1 MDVKNT
7 MLVKFHELFGNLGSE
22 EFYFTPGRV
31 NLIGEHIDYNGGFVF
46 PCALNFG
53 TYAICRKREDQNFNL
68 FSINFPNDK
77 TITFQGNNLKKS
89 GNWGDYCKGVIKI
102 FKDNNYNIPFGLD
115 IVFYGNIPNGAGLS
129 SSASLEVLMGTILNE
144 TFNLNTPM
152 IDIVKY
158 SQRAENNFI
167 GVSCGI
173 MDQFAVGMGKKD
185 NAILLNCNTLEYE
198 YVPIFLKKAS
208 IVIMNTNKRRGL
220 ADSKYNERRIYC
232 EKALQDLQ
240 NSKINIEYLCD
251 LSMENF
257 KKVKHFIREKEAL
270 LRATH
275 AISENDR
282 VLKGMLALKNNDIKT
297 FGKLM
302 NESHIS
308 LRDNYEVTGFELD
321 TIVKAAW
328 EEPGIIGSRMTG
340 AGFGGCAV
348 SIVENDFIDS
358 FIKNVGEKYTKKTNL
373 VADFYI
379 ANIGDGS
386 RKLGDL

>member
-1 MDVKNT
+1 MDIKNL
-7 MLVKFHELFGNLGSE
+7 MLVKFQELFGNLE
-22 EFYFTPGRV
+22 NKEFYFTPGRV

-46 PCALNFG
+46 PCALSFG

-68 FSINFPNDK
+68 FSINFPEDNIINFNINELIK
-77 TITFQGNNLKKS
+77 TDVWGN
-89 GNWGDYCKGVIKI
+89 YCKGVIKVI
-102 FKDNNYNIPFGLD
+102 KDNNFNIPFGLD

-129 SSASLEVLMGTILNE
+129 SSASLEVLMGTILNT
-144 TFNLNTPM
+144 TFNLNIPM

-158 SQRAENNFI
+158 SQKAENEFI

-185 NAILLNCNTLEYE
+185 HAILLNCDTLDYE
-198 YVPIFLKKAS
+198 YAPISLENAS

-220 ADSKYNERRIYC
+220 ADSKYNERRNSC
-232 EKALQDLQ
+232 EEALKDLQ
-240 NSKINIEYLCD
+240 NSNVNINNLCD
-251 LSMENF
+251 LSLKEF
-257 KKVKHFIREKEAL
+257 EEVKHFIKSEEAL

-275 AISENDR
+275 AISENER
-282 VLKGMLALKNNDIKT
+282 VLNSIKALKKNDIET

-321 TIVKAAW
+321 SIVKFAW
-328 EEPGIIGSRMTG
+328 KEPGTIGARMTG

-348 SIVENDFIDS
+348 SIVKNDSIDE
-358 FIKNVGEKYTKKTNL
+358 FIKNVGKKYKEETGL
-373 VADFYI
+373 AADFYI

-386 RKLGDL
+386 KKLGDL

>member
-1 MDVKNT
+1 MDIKNL
-7 MLVKFHELFGNLGSE
+7 MLVKFQELFGNLE
-22 EFYFTPGRV
+22 NKEFYFTPGRV

-46 PCALNFG
+46 PCALSFG

-68 FSINFPNDK
+68 FSINFPEDNIINFNINELIK
-77 TITFQGNNLKKS
+77 TDI
-89 GNWGDYCKGVIKI
+89 WGDYCKGVIKVI
-102 FKDNNYNIPFGLD
+102 KDNNFNIPFGLD

-129 SSASLEVLMGTILNE
+129 SSASLEVLMGTILNT
-144 TFNLNTPM
+144 TFNLDIPM
-152 IDIVKY
+152 VDIVKY
-158 SQRAENNFI
+158 SQKAENEFI

-185 NAILLNCNTLEYE
+185 HAILLNCDTLDYE
-198 YVPIFLKKAS
+198 YAPISLKNAS

-220 ADSKYNERRIYC
+220 ADSKYNERRNSC
-232 EKALQDLQ
+232 EEALKNLQ
-240 NSKINIEYLCD
+240 NSNININNLCD
-251 LSMENF
+251 LSLKEF
-257 KKVKHFIREKEAL
+257 EKVKHFIKSEEAL

-275 AISENDR
+275 AVSENER
-282 VLKGMLALKNNDIKT
+282 VLNSIKALKKNDIET

-321 TIVKAAW
+321 SIVKFAW
-328 EEPGIIGSRMTG
+328 KEPGIIGARMTG

-348 SIVENDFIDS
+348 SIVKNNFIDE
-358 FIKNVGEKYTKKTNL
+358 FIKNVRKKYKEETGLT
-373 VADFYI
+373 ADFYI

-386 RKLGDL
+386 KKLGDL

>member
-46 PCALNFG
+46 PCALSFG

-251 LSMENF
+251 LSMEDF

-321 TIVKAAW
+321 AIVKAAW

>member
-7 MLVKFHELFGNLGSE
+7 MLSKFHELFGNLGSE

-46 PCALNFG
+46 PCALSFG
-53 TYAICRKREDQNFNL
+53 TYAICRKRKDQNFNL

-77 TITFQGNNLKKS
+77 IITFQGNNLKKS
-89 GNWGDYCKGVIKI
+89 GIWGDYCKGVIKI
-102 FKDNNYNIPFGLD
+102 FQDNNHNIPFGLD

-129 SSASLEVLMGTILNE
+129 SSASLEVLMGTILNT
-144 TFNLNTPM
+144 TFNLNVPM
-152 IDIVKY
+152 IDIIKY
-158 SQRAENNFI
+158 SQRAENDFI

-185 NAILLNCNTLEYE
+185 NAILLNCDTLDYE
-198 YVPIFLKKAS
+198 YVPISLENAS

-232 EKALQDLQ
+232 EKALEDLK
-240 NSKINIEYLCD
+240 NSKIEIENLCD
-251 LSMENF
+251 LSMEEF

-275 AISENDR
+275 AVSENDR

-302 NESHIS
+302 NESHVS

-321 TIVKAAW
+321 AIVKAAW

-348 SIVENDFIDS
+348 SIVENDFIDN
-358 FIKNVGEKYTKKTNL
+358 FIENVGKKYTKETSL

-379 ANIGDGS
+379 AKIGDGS

>member
-1 MDVKNT
+1 MDIKNL
-7 MLVKFHELFGNLGSE
+7 MLKKFQELFGNSKNK

-46 PCALNFG
+46 PCALSFG
-53 TYAICRKREDQNFNL
+53 TYAICRKRNDQNFNL
-68 FSINFPNDK
+68 FSINFPENK
-77 TITFQGNNLKKS
+77 IISFNLEELKKTDV
-89 GNWGDYCKGVIKI
+89 WGDYCKGVIKI
-102 FKDNNYNIPFGLD
+102 IKDNNFDIPFGLD

-129 SSASLEVLMGTILNE
+129 SSASLEVLMGTILNT
-144 TFNLNTPM
+144 TFNLNIPM

-158 SQRAENNFI
+158 SQKAENEFI

-185 NAILLNCNTLEYE
+185 HAILLNCNTLEYE
-198 YVPIFLKKAS
+198 YAPISLKDAS

-220 ADSKYNERRIYC
+220 ADSKYNERRASC
-232 EKALQDLQ
+232 EDALKDLQ
-240 NSKINIEYLCD
+240 NSGIKIKNLCD
-251 LSMENF
+251 LSLEKF
-257 KKVKHFIREKEAL
+257 QEVKHFIKSEESL
-270 LRATH
+270 LRAIH
-275 AISENDR
+275 AVSENER
-282 VLKGMLALKNNDIKT
+282 VLNSMKALEKSDIET

-321 TIVKAAW
+321 SIVKFAW
-328 EEPGIIGSRMTG
+328 EEVGTIGARMTG

-348 SIVENDFIDS
+348 SIVKNDCIDD
-358 FIKNVGEKYTKKTNL
+358 FIKNVGDKYKKATNL
-373 VADFYI
+373 EADFYI

-386 RKLGDL
+386 KKLGDL

>member
-1 MDVKNT
+1 MDIKNL
-7 MLVKFHELFGNLGSE
+7 MLVKFQELFGNLE
-22 EFYFTPGRV
+22 NKEFYFTPGRV

-46 PCALNFG
+46 PCALSFG

-68 FSINFPNDK
+68 FSINFPENNIINFNINELIK
-77 TITFQGNNLKKS
+77 TDV
-89 GNWGDYCKGVIKI
+89 WGDYCKGVIKVI
-102 FKDNNYNIPFGLD
+102 KDNNFNIPFGLD

-129 SSASLEVLMGTILNE
+129 SSASLEVLMGTILNT
-144 TFNLNTPM
+144 TFNLNIPM
-152 IDIVKY
+152 VDIVKY
-158 SQRAENNFI
+158 SQKAENEFI

-185 NAILLNCNTLEYE
+185 HAILLNCDTLDYE
-198 YVPIFLKKAS
+198 YAPISLENAS

-220 ADSKYNERRIYC
+220 ADSKYNERRNSC
-232 EKALQDLQ
+232 EEALKDLQ
-240 NSKINIEYLCD
+240 NSNVNINNLCD
-251 LSMENF
+251 LSLKEF
-257 KKVKHFIREKEAL
+257 EEVKHFIKSEEAL

-275 AISENDR
+275 AVSENER
-282 VLKGMLALKNNDIKT
+282 VLNSIKALKKNDIET

-321 TIVKAAW
+321 SIVKFAW
-328 EEPGIIGSRMTG
+328 KEPGTIGARMTG

-348 SIVENDFIDS
+348 SIVKNDSIDE
-358 FIKNVGEKYTKKTNL
+358 FIKNVGKKYKEETGL
-373 VADFYI
+373 AADFYI

-386 RKLGDL
+386 KKLGDL

>member
-46 PCALNFG
+46 PCALSFG
-53 TYAICRKREDQNFNL
+53 TYAICRKRKDQNFNL

-77 TITFQGNNLKKS
+77 IITFQGNNLKKS

-379 ANIGDGS
+379 AKIGDGS

>member
-1 MDVKNT
+1 MDIKNL
-7 MLVKFHELFGNLGSE
+7 MLVKFQELFGNLE
-22 EFYFTPGRV
+22 NKEFYFTPGRV

-46 PCALNFG
+46 PCALSFG

-68 FSINFPNDK
+68 FSINFPEDNIINFNINELIK
-77 TITFQGNNLKKS
+77 TNV
-89 GNWGDYCKGVIKI
+89 WGDYCKGVIKVI
-102 FKDNNYNIPFGLD
+102 KDNNFNIPFGLD

-129 SSASLEVLMGTILNE
+129 SSASLEVLMGTILNT
-144 TFNLNTPM
+144 TFNLNIPM

-158 SQRAENNFI
+158 SQKAENEFI

-185 NAILLNCNTLEYE
+185 HAILLNCDTLDYE
-198 YVPIFLKKAS
+198 YAPISLENAS

-220 ADSKYNERRIYC
+220 ADSKYNERRNSC
-232 EKALQDLQ
+232 EEALKDLQ
-240 NSKINIEYLCD
+240 NSNININNLCD
-251 LSMENF
+251 LSLKEF
-257 KKVKHFIREKEAL
+257 EEVKHSIKSEEAL

-275 AISENDR
+275 AVSENER
-282 VLKGMLALKNNDIKT
+282 VLNSIKALKKNDIET

-321 TIVKAAW
+321 SIVKFAW
-328 EEPGIIGSRMTG
+328 KEPGTIGARMTG

-348 SIVENDFIDS
+348 SIVKNDSIDE
-358 FIKNVGEKYTKKTNL
+358 FIKNVGKKYKEETGL
-373 VADFYI
+373 AADFYI

-386 RKLGDL
+386 KKLGDL